1 MRFFLILLLLTKF
14 GGCLGQFITLRC
26 STNIAKI
33 QVLDGFEESIAT
45 DETEPDEQQAPVF
58 ETRKELDYDS
68 IRSVFMDRYFSV
80 SLPLRDL
87 KISSKFGLRR
97 DPFDHSQMARHNGLD
112 LSTPANTEVYS
123 MFAGKVIKVSF
134 DNRSGNF
141 VTVQHGDYTISF
153 CHLTKALVKSG
164 DIVKPGDL
172 IALSGNTGRSTGPH
186 LHLTV
191 RRKGNYVNP
200 AIILNYI
207 LDVRTHALEEM
218 RRII

>member
-1 MRFFLILLLLTKF
+1 MPKVEI
-14 GGCLGQFITLRC
+14 
-26 STNIAKI
+26 
-33 QVLDGFEESIAT
+33 VEEFEEPEVI
-45 DETEPDEQQAPVF
+45 DEKEPAEPQTPVSENNNDVEQDNIKL
-58 ETRKELDYDS
+58 TLLDTY
-68 IRSVFMDRYFSV
+68 YSV
-80 SLPLRDL
+80 SLPLKDL
-87 KISSKFGLRR
+87 RVSSKFGLRR

-112 LSTPANTEVYS
+112 LSTPSNSEVYS
-123 MFAGKVIKVSF
+123 MFAGKVIRVSS

-164 DIVKPGDL
+164 DMVKPGDI

-191 RRKGNYVNP
+191 RRNGKYVNP

-207 LDVRTHALEEM
+207 LDVRTRALEEM
-218 RRII
+218 QRII